1 MKRKKLKRPMNNEI
15 NTDFKPQQTDSRGKN
30 KQLKNSFNGLLPWPL
45 SFSLL
50 CSRIEGVTRYI
61 QGQKATPSMNS
72 IITKQTL
79 EGNML
84 ELWDMGE
91 IRGPPEKMKGF
102 EDYV

>member
-1 MKRKKLKRPMNNEI
+1 MNNEI
-15 NTDFKPQQTDSRGKN
+15 NTDFNAKERIAGVEINSG
-30 KQLKNSFNGLLPWPL
+30 KNSFNGLLPWPT

-84 ELWDMGE
+84 ELLGLGE
-91 IRGPPEKMKGF
+91 IRGPPEEMKGF
-102 EDYV
+102 EDMFNSG